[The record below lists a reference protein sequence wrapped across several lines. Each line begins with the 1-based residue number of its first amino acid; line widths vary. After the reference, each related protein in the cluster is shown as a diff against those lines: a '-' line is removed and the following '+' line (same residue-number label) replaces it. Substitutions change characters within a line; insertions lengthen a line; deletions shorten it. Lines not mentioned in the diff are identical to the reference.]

1 MTGYWIGKYFFKKDI
16 TKEGSGNVGT
26 TNVFRTIGPI
36 AGVIVLIIDIAKG
49 SIATILP
56 GMMGF
61 HSVSPL
67 IFGIFAVIGH
77 CYSIFLNFRGGKAVA
92 TTAGVMLAYD
102 PTFFLFCAAVFVIVL
117 FFGSMISLASIITF
131 ISGTIEAFLM
141 PDDFLK
147 IVAIIVTLISLYGH
161 RENIKRILKGQERT
175 VPFGILYWKSKKA
188 D

>member
-1 MTGYWIGKYFFKKDI
+1 MILKTILFIIAAYLIGSIMTGYWIGKYFFKKDI

-102 PTFFLFCAAVFVIVL
+102 PYFFLFVRP
-117 FFGSMISLASIITF
+117 
-131 ISGTIEAFLM
+131 FL
-141 PDDFLK
+141 
-147 IVAIIVTLISLYGH
+147 
-161 RENIKRILKGQERT
+161 
-175 VPFGILYWKSKKA
+175 
-188 D
+188 